1 MLRVTVGVIN
11 VSDVPDVVVPDVP
24 VWIVTV
30 DVLDGNEEDEDGDED
45 DGDGDEDEDE
55 DEDEEYEEDDDED
68 GDEEDD
74 DEDEEDEDDEEGVIE
89 CAARMSAISCA
100 VAGCRRA
107 ARIAADCV
115 AVRGVLAASG
125 RD

>member
-1 MLRVTVGVIN
+1 MLRVIVGVIN
-11 VSDVPDVVVPDVP
+11 LPVVPDVP

-30 DVLDGNEEDEDGDED
+30 DVLDGDE
-45 DGDGDEDEDE
+45 EDE
-55 DEDEEYEEDDDED
+55 DEDEEDEEYDDEDEDEEEDDDED
-68 GDEEDD
+68 
-74 DEDEEDEDDEEGVIE
+74 EDEDDEEGVIE

>member
-1 MLRVTVGVIN
+1 VLRVIVWVRN
-11 VSDVPDVVVPDVP
+11 LPVVPDVP

-30 DVLDGNEEDEDGDED
+30 DVLDGDEE
-45 DGDGDEDEDE
+45 DEDEDE
-55 DEDEEYEEDDDED
+55 DEDEEY
-68 GDEEDD
+68 D
-74 DEDEEDEDDEEGVIE
+74 DEDEDEDEDEEYDDEDEDEDEYEEGVIE
-89 CAARMSAISCA
+89 CAARMSAISRA